1 MQRAT
6 RIITS
11 LSSYEGADNDD
22 DRPEGVGPA
31 RDLEQ
36 FVSQV
41 EDFSSQYGSE
51 ISISYT
57 AHNLRGPPAN
67 FPDYGDYPQ
76 AFVMR
81 TYGTW
86 WEEAPSVQK
95 NFMPQNAPA
104 IQSQDFVVSFRTLV
118 FPSEVAIFETYNPGA
133 LVRIW
138 ALGPLE
144 WLLLWEGEPEYAGDK
159 PRIFRP
165 PIREIDYPVRILRL
179 EFDHRLL
186 PYYTELDA
194 ISIRGLE
201 GRMCAIQS
209 KIDHELAKRNKKK
222 GPLLSSVLAS
232 RLHET
237 VLTMPGAERKKKN
250 RKSSRLLDIQQLPNE
265 TLLGIMRYLDLK
277 SLCRCAQVNRHFRGL
292 ATDSLLYRSIDLRP
306 YWYCVTSE
314 VLTFMSMRCKRLQK
328 LDLSWCGSHC
338 MIRPHAMVEFLKH
351 NGAALTHLR
360 LNCCKFVNNCVIRA
374 VGIYAPDLQELCLR
388 SVETFS
394 NYNDLLPLKK
404 LRRLDLYRT
413 HINTKA
419 AVAILKANPGI
430 QHLNL
435 GACKMISMMDSIA
448 LVLGAYCRE
457 LVSVDFW
464 KSFSL
469 TGLGL
474 RALANCTKLQ
484 EIDVG
489 WCLQAGS
496 SGEWLRA
503 VTRGELRKLF
513 LGALRGVSDADLR
526 AILPRIKKLTQL
538 DLLGVRAITPGI
550 CSEIL
555 DNCRE
560 LRLLDVS
567 FCDQID
573 GFEVAEWRRQYPNVS
588 IKRSFQSLNLTNS
601 TPNPLFHAPNFE

>member
-104 IQSQDFVVSFRTLV
+104 IQSQDFVEVSFRTLV

-222 GPLLSSVLAS
+222 
-232 RLHET
+232 
-237 VLTMPGAERKKKN
+237 
-250 RKSSRLLDIQQLPNE
+250 
-265 TLLGIMRYLDLK
+265 
-277 SLCRCAQVNRHFRGL
+277 AQC
-292 ATDSLLYRSIDLRP
+292 
-306 YWYCVTSE
+306 W
-314 VLTFMSMRCKRLQK
+314 
-328 LDLSWCGSHC
+328 
-338 MIRPHAMVEFLKH
+338 
-351 NGAALTHLR
+351 
-360 LNCCKFVNNCVIRA
+360 
-374 VGIYAPDLQELCLR
+374 
-388 SVETFS
+388 
-394 NYNDLLPLKK
+394 
-404 LRRLDLYRT
+404 RLDYM
-413 HINTKA
+413 K
-419 AVAILKANPGI
+419 
-430 QHLNL
+430 Q
-435 GACKMISMMDSIA
+435 C
-448 LVLGAYCRE
+448 
-457 LVSVDFW
+457 
-464 KSFSL
+464 
-469 TGLGL
+469 
-474 RALANCTKLQ
+474 
-484 EIDVG
+484 
-489 WCLQAGS
+489 
-496 SGEWLRA
+496 
-503 VTRGELRKLF
+503 
-513 LGALRGVSDADLR
+513 
-526 AILPRIKKLTQL
+526 
-538 DLLGVRAITPGI
+538 
-550 CSEIL
+550 
-555 DNCRE
+555 
-560 LRLLDVS
+560 
-567 FCDQID
+567 
-573 GFEVAEWRRQYPNVS
+573 
-588 IKRSFQSLNLTNS
+588 
-601 TPNPLFHAPNFE
+601 